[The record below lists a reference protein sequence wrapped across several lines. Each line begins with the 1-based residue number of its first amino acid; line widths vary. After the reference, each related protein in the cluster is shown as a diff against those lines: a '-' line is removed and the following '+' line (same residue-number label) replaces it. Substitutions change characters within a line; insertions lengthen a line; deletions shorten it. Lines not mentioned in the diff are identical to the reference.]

1 MGYLVLFLII
11 LLFVTLPSLWVQRTM
26 KKYSTPSDRYPYSGK
41 EFSKKLLAALN
52 LDKVDVESTEIG
64 DHYDPR
70 SKTVRLTADKME
82 SNSLT
87 AIVVAA
93 HEVGHA
99 HQHSTSYLP
108 FRLRTILV
116 KTMGPA
122 QRFGAL
128 ILMAAPIVTLIT
140 RLPGPG
146 IIMLIGGFLTMGMST
161 LVHFVTLP
169 TEWNASFSRALPMLE
184 KGGILKEGDDIYAR
198 EILTAAALTY
208 VAGSLMSLINIARWW
223 TILRRGPL

>member
-1 MGYLVLFLII
+1 MGYFVIFLII
-11 LLFVTLPSLWVQRTM
+11 VLFVTLPSLWVQRTM
-26 KKYSTPSDRYPYSGK
+26 RKYNTPADRYPYNGE
-41 EFSKKLLAALN
+41 EFTKKLLTALK
-52 LDKVDVESTEIG
+52 LHKVEVETTEIG
-64 DHYDPR
+64 DHYDPLSR
-70 SKTVRLTADKME
+70 TVRLTADKME

-99 HQHSTSYLP
+99 HQHSSNYLP

-161 LVHFVTLP
+161 LVHLVTLP

-184 KGGILKEGDDIYAR
+184 SGEILKEGDVVFAR

-223 TILRRGPL
+223 TILRKGPL

>member
-1 MGYLVLFLII
+1 M
-11 LLFVTLPSLWVQRTM
+11 R
-26 KKYSTPSDRYPYSGK
+26 KYSTPADRYPYNGE
-41 EFSKKLLAALN
+41 EFTKNLLAALK
-52 LDKVDVESTEIG
+52 LHKVDVETTEIG
-64 DHYDPR
+64 DHYDPQSR
-70 SKTVRLTADKME
+70 TVRLTADKME

-99 HQHSTSYLP
+99 HQHSSNYLP

-161 LVHFVTLP
+161 LVHLVTLP
-169 TEWNASFSRALPMLE
+169 TEWNASFNRALPMLE
-184 KGGILKEGDDIYAR
+184 SGEILKEGDDVFAR

-223 TILRRGPL
+223 TILRKGPL

>member
-1 MGYLVLFLII
+1 
-11 LLFVTLPSLWVQRTM
+11 
-26 KKYSTPSDRYPYSGK
+26 
-41 EFSKKLLAALN
+41 
-52 LDKVDVESTEIG
+52 
-64 DHYDPR
+64 
-70 SKTVRLTADKME
+70 
-82 SNSLT
+82 
-87 AIVVAA
+87 
-93 HEVGHA
+93 
-99 HQHSTSYLP
+99 
-108 FRLRTILV
+108 
-116 KTMGPA
+116 MGPA

-184 KGGILKEGDDIYAR
+184 KGGILKEGDDIFAR

>member
-1 MGYLVLFLII
+1 MNYLIGLLII
-11 LLFVTLPSLWVQRTM
+11 LAIILGPSIWVQRTI
-26 KKYSTPSDRYPYSGK
+26 KKYNSPDDRYAFTGA
-41 EFSKKLLAALN
+41 EFARKLLDALK
-52 LDKVDVESTEIG
+52 LQGVQVESTNLG
-64 DHYDPR
+64 DHYDPTT
-70 SKTVRLTADKME
+70 KVVRLTEDKMT
-82 SNSLT
+82 SKSLT

-99 HQHSTSYLP
+99 HQDSTSYLA
-108 FRLRTILV
+108 FRLRTLLV
-116 KTMGPA
+116 KIMAPA

-128 ILMAAPIVTLIT
+128 ILMAAPIVSLIT
-140 RLPGPG
+140 RAPGPG
-146 IIMLIGGFLTMGMST
+146 LIMLLGGFLTMGMST
-161 LVHFVTLP
+161 IIHLVTLP

-184 KGGILKEGDDIYAR
+184 KGEILIEGDDVFAR